1 MPQTEE
7 SSTTQGF
14 SQDQQNRTDE
24 ANSET
29 FAIPAYLIDLSR

>member
-14 SQDQQNRTDE
+14 WPEQNNRTDQ
-24 ANSET
+24 ANSEI